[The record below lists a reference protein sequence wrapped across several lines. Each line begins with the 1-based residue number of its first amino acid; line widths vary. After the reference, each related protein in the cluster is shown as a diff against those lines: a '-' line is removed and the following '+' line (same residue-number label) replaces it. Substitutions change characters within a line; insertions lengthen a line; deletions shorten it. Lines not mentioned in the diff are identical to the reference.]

1 MSRLFLSVTQSK
13 SFLHRMEIVKIKNNE
28 RDLKILTS
36 FVENIGEAG
45 KKFRYFEKRSLD
57 VIQNHVTTLLMMN
70 EQKPVGYGHLNKDR
84 DKIWL
89 GIAITPNSQGKGIG
103 RLLMDA
109 LISEA
114 KSNHISEI
122 LLTVDKDNATA
133 QNLYE
138 KFKFVKIESS
148 ENVSF
153 YKYILILNND

>member
-1 MSRLFLSVTQSK
+1 
-13 SFLHRMEIVKIKNNE
+13 MEIVKIKNNE

-36 FVENIGEAG
+36 FVENLGEAG

-57 VIQNHVTTLLMMN
+57 VIQNHVTTLLVIN
-70 EQKPVGYGHLNKDR
+70 EQKPVGYGHLDKDG

-89 GIAITPNSQGKGIG
+89 GIAIIPNSQGKGIG
-103 RLLMDA
+103 RILMDA

-114 KSNHISEI
+114 KNNHISEI

>member
-1 MSRLFLSVTQSK
+1 
-13 SFLHRMEIVKIKNNE
+13 MEIVKIKNNE

-36 FVENIGEAG
+36 FVENLGEAG

-57 VIQNHVTTLLMMN
+57 IIQNHVTTLLVIN
-70 EQKPVGYGHLNKDR
+70 EQKPVGYGHLDQDG